1 MKRSLIVFIAVLLC
15 LLSVCGCRELS
26 PIPSSAE
33 GVSVQTTADTAVTE
47 KEITATTAEPVT
59 TAPTTVQT
67 TRKTTSHPVI
77 KMTTAKTTAKPVTTV
92 KVTAKPTVKP
102 TVPPAVGN
110 PDGVQKQVFD
120 LVNQYRAQNGK
131 PALIYREDVEGCA
144 DLRAQE
150 IIQLF
155 EHTRPNGSECFT
167 VLDEAGVSYR
177 GAGENIAYGH
187 RSAEEVMTGW
197 IDSPGHKENILRPE
211 FTGIAVG
218 HAERNGVHYWVQ
230 LFIL

>member
-1 MKRSLIVFIAVLLC
+1 MKRLLIVLIAVLLC
-15 LLSVCGCRELS
+15 LLSVCGCRELA
-26 PIPSSAE
+26 PTPSSAE
-33 GVSVQTTADTAVTE
+33 GISTQTTAEAV
-47 KEITATTAEPVT
+47 TATTGEETAATTVVT
-59 TAPTTVQT
+59 TVNT
-67 TRKTTSHPVI
+67 TRNTTSHPVI
-77 KMTTAKTTAKPVTTV
+77 KKTENKTTAKPVTTV

-102 TVPPAVGN
+102 TDPPAAGN
-110 PDGVQKQVFD
+110 PEGVQKQVFD

-131 PALIYREDVEGCA
+131 PALIYREDVQGCA

-150 IIQLF
+150 IIRLF

-167 VLDEAGVSYR
+167 VLDEAGISYR

-218 HAERNGVHYWVQ
+218 HTEHNGVHYWVQ